1 MARHANTALLPTQR
15 TATQSGAM
23 VRAAAGWYWKDR
35 DGGNLYG
42 EKNLACSEKCM
53 SALAKDTNLRGVWK
67 PCAA

>member
-1 MARHANTALLPTQR
+1 
-15 TATQSGAM
+15 M